1 MKVCLDAGHYG
12 HYYNRSPVVPTYYE
26 SEMNWKLHNYLT
38 AELEARG
45 VEVVQTRTNQEQDRE
60 LVDRGYAAR
69 GCSLFLSL
77 HSNAASAESANHV
90 SGIHMRENSVET
102 YDEKSKDI
110 AEKLAKKV
118 ASVMGCDWRIYSRSY
133 NGDRDGNGRQDDEY
147 YGVLQGAKQA
157 RVPGVILEHGF
168 HTNKAQALWLS
179 NNENLKKLAKAE
191 AEVIADWVGA
201 KAPTPTPTP
210 APASTAVA
218 TKYNGTYTKS
228 VSGSGYS
235 SYGPASSYSCV
246 WKTTDELNLRDKAD
260 PYSKVLINMKKGSTV
275 RSWGFYS
282 YYNGARWFCV
292 ETTYN
297 KVKYT
302 GYCNASYLT
311 KA

>member
-1 MKVCLDAGHYG
+1 MAKICLDAGHYG

-60 LVDRGYAAR
+60 LVSRGYAAK

-110 AEKLAKKV
+110 AERLAKKV

-133 NGDRDGNGRQDDEY
+133 NGDRDGNGRQDDEW

-201 KAPTPTPTP
+201 KAPAPTP
-210 APASTAVA
+210 AAPKTIRNSYPARG
-218 TKYNGTYTKS
+218 YN
-228 VSGSGYS
+228 
-235 SYGPASSYSCV
+235 PALKGVY
-246 WKTTDELNLRDKAD
+246 KTTSDLNLRDGSGEK
-260 PYSKVLINMKKGSTV
+260 YKVLTVLPKGASVECYGYYTDNDVRWLLVAYRKGDTV
-275 RSWGFYS
+275 YEGF
-282 YYNGARWFCV
+282 
-292 ETTYN
+292 
-297 KVKYT
+297 
-302 GYCNASYLT
+302 ASQLFLR
-311 KA
+311 K